1 MYNLICAD
9 GYHFGGQ
16 GDVYVLD
23 LYRLSTGLAAIS
35 SDQKLTLFN
44 PARLGQGPVRSLPT
58 NHGNLTC
65 LKTYNAA
72 ESIVCT
78 AGENGQVSVWDLR
91 EGSKPQIAHFGG
103 RPEPGCGVELVC
115 FRAGFTNIVSQQAK
129 PPFSPWPVTQEATQ

>member
-1 MYNLICAD
+1 MVSKMYNLTCAD

-23 LYRLSTGLAAIS
+23 LHRLNTGLAAIS

-58 NHGNLTC
+58 SHGNLTC

-91 EGSKPQIAHFGG
+91 ESSKPQIAHFGG
-103 RPEPGCGVELVC
+103 RTVAECGVEVAG
-115 FRAGFTNIVSQQAK
+115 FRADFTNMPS
-129 PPFSPWPVTQEATQ
+129 